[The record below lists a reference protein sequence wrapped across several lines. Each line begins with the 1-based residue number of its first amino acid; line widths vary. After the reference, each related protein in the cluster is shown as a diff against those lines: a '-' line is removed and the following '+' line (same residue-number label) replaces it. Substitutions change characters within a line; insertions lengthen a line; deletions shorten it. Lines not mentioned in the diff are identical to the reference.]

1 MVSRSLAWFGPNQS
15 HESIR
20 AHGLGTLQREAE
32 RSAPHQLRENAQSSG
47 YTKQHRVIVH
57 LSHAVILQNTRVQ
70 TDDEQS
76 KQNN

>member
-1 MVSRSLAWFGPNQS
+1 MVSHSLAWFGPNQS

-32 RSAPHQLRENAQSSG
+32 RSAPHQLREDAQSSG
-47 YTKQHRVIVH
+47 YAKQHRIIVH
-57 LSHAVILQNTRVQ
+57 LSHAIILQNTRVK

-76 KQNN
+76 KQKN